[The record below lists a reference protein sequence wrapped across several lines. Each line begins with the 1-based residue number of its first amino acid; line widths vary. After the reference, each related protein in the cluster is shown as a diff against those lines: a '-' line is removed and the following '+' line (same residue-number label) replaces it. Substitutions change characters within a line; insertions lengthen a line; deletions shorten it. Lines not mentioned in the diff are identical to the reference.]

1 MDKMRNKEIEA
12 LLTLAPTIYNLMTT
26 IQGEEIVMTISDREK
41 FLFSRWPSDFDLGI
55 RIGDVVKENSGAF
68 HVMTTKQPL
77 RKEMDKS
84 VFGIPYIVYCQPV
97 FEGGQVV
104 GSINTAIK
112 TVKKEMLLNSATH
125 LENVT
130 NEVFSSMQ
138 TVAARSNILQE
149 IGEAM
154 SNEAAASKEQLAST
168 SDFISGIKKIADQI
182 NLLGLNAAIEA
193 ARVGEQGKGFMVV
206 AEEIRKLSTESK
218 IFVDK
223 IQQFLQGVKTT
234 AVGIEEKSRSMS
246 GHTKEQS
253 EISEEIVKSIETLS
267 EIVGKLKDIAIKI
280 G

>member
-1 MDKMRNKEIEA
+1 MEKTKKNEIEA
-12 LLTLAPTIYNLMTT
+12 LLTLAPTIYDLMTT

-55 RIGDVVKENSGAF
+55 RQGDVVKETSGAY
-68 HVMTTKQPL
+68 HVMTAKKPL

-97 FEGGQVV
+97 FENGQVV

-112 TVKKEMLLNSATH
+112 TIKKQMLLHSAIQ

-138 TVAARSNILQE
+138 NVAARSNILQE

-154 SNEAAASKEQLAST
+154 SREAVASKEQLAST
-168 SDFISGIKKIADQI
+168 SNFISGIKKIADQI

-193 ARVGEQGKGFMVV
+193 ARVGDQGRGFMVV

-218 IFVDK
+218 TFVEK
-223 IQQFLQGVKTT
+223 IQQFLQSIKITS
-234 AVGIEEKSRSMS
+234 AVIEDKSHSMS

-253 EISEEIVKSIETLS
+253 EISEEIVKSIETLTEMVS
-267 EIVGKLKDIAIKI
+267 NLKDIAIKI